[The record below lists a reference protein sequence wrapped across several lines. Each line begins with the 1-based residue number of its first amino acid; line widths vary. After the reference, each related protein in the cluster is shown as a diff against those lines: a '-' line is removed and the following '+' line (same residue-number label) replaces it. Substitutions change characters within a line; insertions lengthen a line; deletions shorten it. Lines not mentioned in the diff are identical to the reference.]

1 MQLYANDHSGTF
13 PRTPSVG
20 TSAEAVSLLVPR
32 YSSDTATFSCP
43 GKPRPIQAGQPVSK
57 QTISYAYYMGLNGL
71 QPVRPILSDE
81 QVNTNAKT
89 PGQLVFSADGK
100 PPANNHGNKGG
111 NLLFTDGHVENSPPQ
126 AIISLEVRPGE
137 VLLNP

>member
-1 MQLYANDHSGTF
+1 
-13 PRTPSVG
+13 
-20 TSAEAVSLLVPR
+20 
-32 YSSDTATFSCP
+32 
-43 GKPRPIQAGQPVSK
+43 
-57 QTISYAYYMGLNGL
+57 MGLKGL
-71 QPVRPILSDE
+71 QPARPILSDE

-89 PGQLVFSADGK
+89 HGQLVFSADGK

-126 AIISLEVRPGE
+126 AITPLEVRPGE